1 MTVTVRVLAAHI
13 IEGRAIIPSGD
24 ALTVQA
30 VTDHLLRA
38 GIGALR
44 VGPSDP
50 LATLQSAG
58 RAAPFPCGIVL
69 VAHWI
74 DNSRRSLVAI
84 GHGGWTVPLGLLP
97 AIVEAVSAAG
107 TEEEA
112 VGAICGVV
120 GA

>member
-13 IEGRAIIPSGD
+13 AEARAIIPSGD

-30 VTDHLLRA
+30 VTDRLVRSGLDHLRA
-38 GIGALR
+38 TPESAL
-44 VGPSDP
+44 SC
-50 LATLQSAG
+50 LQSAG
-58 RAAPFPCGIVL
+58 RAAPF
-69 VAHWI
+69 
-74 DNSRRSLVAI
+74 
-84 GHGGWTVPLGLLP
+84 GLLP

>member
-13 IEGRAIIPSGD
+13 AEARAIIPSGD

-30 VTDHLLRA
+30 VTDRLVRSGLDHLRA
-38 GIGALR
+38 TPESAL
-44 VGPSDP
+44 SC
-50 LATLQSAG
+50 LQSAG